1 MILERVFWF
10 VNGGL
15 SGGVGGDGGYVG
27 STPRTWI
34 PACAGKTEGG
44 VGDDGGYVRIHAPH
58 LDSGPVSGYGVAFL
72 RRKDGLGGLRPWV
85 WMTGV
90 WLGFGDWR
98 NDVEPLP
105 RTGEGTFETGS

>member
-1 MILERVFWF
+1 MDVVYRTRLRLILERVFWF
-10 VNGGL
+10 VNGGM
-15 SGGVGGDGGYVG
+15 SGGVGG
-27 STPRTWI
+27 
-34 PACAGKTEGG
+34 
-44 VGDDGGYVRIHAPH
+44 DGGYVRIHAPH
-58 LDSGPVSGYGVAFL
+58 LDSGLRPGDDGGYGGSAPRTWIPACAGKTVW
-72 RRKDGLGGLRPWV
+72 GLRPWV